1 MLVFETL
8 RSKALVLFFF
18 SFFQAIL
25 VKERRRLSR
34 IPHSLSYNIVQ
45 LEYLCPL
52 CESLSNTVIPL
63 VPALHSLV
71 TDRSVWNRSKIKCTG
86 CKVWGPSYPNVFFVK
101 TYCLMR
107 WHNIILCFSDLCD
120 VNLSFGDWLDG
131 LQKTVKNATKQE
143 STSASKG

>member
-8 RSKALVLFFF
+8 RSKALVLFSF

-71 TDRSVWNRSKIKCTG
+71 TDRSVWNRRSNVQDVKCM
-86 CKVWGPSYPNVFFVK
+86 VQVIIMFSLL

-107 WHNIILCFSDLCD
+107 WLNIILCFSDLCD

-143 STSASKG
+143 SSSASKG

>member
-8 RSKALVLFFF
+8 RSKALVLFSF

-71 TDRSVWNRSKIKCTG
+71 TDRSVWNRSNVQGVKCM
-86 CKVWGPSYPNVFFVK
+86 VQVIIMFSLL
-101 TYCLMR
+101 TYCFTR

-143 STSASKG
+143 SSSASKG

>member
-8 RSKALVLFFF
+8 ISKALVLFSF

-71 TDRSVWNRSKIKCTG
+71 TDRSV
-86 CKVWGPSYPNVFFVK
+86 
-101 TYCLMR
+101 
-107 WHNIILCFSDLCD
+107 
-120 VNLSFGDWLDG
+120 
-131 LQKTVKNATKQE
+131 
-143 STSASKG
+143 

>member
-8 RSKALVLFFF
+8 RYKALVLFSF

-71 TDRSVWNRSKIKCTG
+71 TDRSVWNRRSNVQDVKCM
-86 CKVWGPSYPNVFFVK
+86 VQVIIMFSLL

-107 WHNIILCFSDLCD
+107 WLNIILCFSDLCD

-143 STSASKG
+143 SSSASKG

>member
-8 RSKALVLFFF
+8 RSKALVLFSF

-71 TDRSVWNRSKIKCTG
+71 TDRSVWNWSNVQGVKCM
-86 CKVWGPSYPNVFFVK
+86 VQVIQMFSLL
-101 TYCLMR
+101 TYCFTR

-143 STSASKG
+143 SSSASKG

>member
-8 RSKALVLFFF
+8 RSKALVLFSF

-71 TDRSVWNRSKIKCTG
+71 TDRLVWNRRSNVQGAKCM
-86 CKVWGPSYPNVFFVK
+86 VQVIQMFSLL
-101 TYCLMR
+101 TYCFTR
-107 WHNIILCFSDLCD
+107 WHHNIILCFSDLCD

-143 STSASKG
+143 SSSASKG

>member
-8 RSKALVLFFF
+8 RSKALVLFSF

-71 TDRSVWNRSKIKCTG
+71 TDRSVWNRRSNVQGAKCM
-86 CKVWGPSYPNVFFVK
+86 VEVIQMFSLL
-101 TYCLMR
+101 TYCFMR

-143 STSASKG
+143 SSSASKG